1 MVKSFIKAYV
11 VNFFVKEREM
21 KKVGVFILSLGML
34 IFFSSP
40 APGAEPL
47 KIAYVD
53 MQKALN
59 FCEAGKE
66 AKKQMAL
73 EVEKMQKSFVGKQ
86 KELEKLK
93 EDLEKRGTVL
103 SETVRTEK
111 EREYQVK
118 LRDLQRLQRDY
129 EESLKQKDQELSGQ
143 ILRNLEAIIKKMGE
157 EGKYTLILERNQ
169 PPIIYISNAVD
180 LTDEVIKI
188 ADRQKP
194 K

>member
-1 MVKSFIKAYV
+1 MIKADV
-11 VNFFVKEREM
+11 LKFFVKEREM
-21 KKVGVFILSLGML
+21 KKVGVCILSLGML
-34 IFFSSP
+34 IVLACP
-40 APGAEPL
+40 APGADPL

-59 FCEAGKE
+59 SCEAGKE
-66 AKKQMAL
+66 ARKQISL
-73 EVEKMQKSFVGKQ
+73 EIEKMQKSSAAKQ

-118 LRDLQRLQRDY
+118 LRDLQRMQRDF
-129 EESLKQKDQELSGQ
+129 EEGLRQKDRDLSDQ
-143 ILRNLEAIIKKMGE
+143 ILRNLQGIAKKIGE

-188 ADRQKP
+188 ADQQKP
-194 K
+194 KGTR

>member
-1 MVKSFIKAYV
+1 VVKSLIKADV
-11 VNFFVKEREM
+11 VKFIVKEREM
-21 KKVGVFILSLGML
+21 KKVGVCILSLGML
-34 IFFSSP
+34 IFFAFP

-86 KELEKLK
+86 KELERLK

-129 EESLKQKDQELSGQ
+129 EENLKQKDQELSGQ